1 MFATNNDII
10 LTQHFHVCLHIYIPL
25 IITEIH
31 DIESFYDDS
40 DSSSSSDVDQFY
52 PDPDD
57 FKVYD
62 HPAIDTKSLF
72 LNNDNNSKKMKG
84 IPQFKL
90 EHPHQY

>member
-1 MFATNNDII
+1 MF
-10 LTQHFHVCLHIYIPL
+10 VCTSITF

-31 DIESFYDDS
+31 DIESFYD

-52 PDPDD
+52 PDPDQDD
-57 FKVYD
+57 FKIYD

-90 EHPHQY
+90 EHPHRF